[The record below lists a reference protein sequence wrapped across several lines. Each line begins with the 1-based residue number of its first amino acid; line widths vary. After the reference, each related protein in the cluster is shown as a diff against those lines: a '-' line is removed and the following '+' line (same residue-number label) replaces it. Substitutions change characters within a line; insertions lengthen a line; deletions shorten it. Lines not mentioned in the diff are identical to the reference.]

1 MKRLKIGISQGRL
14 IKPPNNEL
22 QWFPGIKWKKEFQ
35 IANQIGLNHIE
46 LLAEVNHNKLNP
58 LWTKSGRNEINKY
71 SQKYKIE
78 NYSACFDFL
87 IKNEI
92 SEDFSEKSDII
103 TYSKRF
109 IDACSELNVKII
121 ILPFLGENNL
131 ELSKIK
137 TINNYLEVLV
147 PYAFGKE
154 ISISVES
161 LAEPELIKKL
171 LEKFLNYSSGCVY
184 DTGNRVLLSKDQEKD
199 ILNLSKFIN
208 HIHIKDKNEK
218 NENVVL
224 GNGIVDFKKIFLA
237 LIKIEYQGL
246 FTMETNRGENPK
258 LTAIQNLQLI
268 NKFFKNKTL

>member
-22 QWFPGIKWKKEFQ
+22 QWFPGIKWKEEFQ

-46 LLAEVNHNKLNP
+46 LLAEVYHNKSNP
-58 LWTKSGRNEINKY
+58 LWNKSGRNEINNY

-78 NYSACFDFL
+78 NYSACFDYL

-92 SEDFSEKSDII
+92 SEDFSEKSDISI
-103 TYSKRF
+103 YSKRF

-137 TINNYLEVLV
+137 TINKYLEVLI

-154 ISISVES
+154 IAISVES
-161 LAEPELIKKL
+161 LAEPELIKEL
-171 LEKFLNYSSGCVY
+171 LEKFLKYSSGCVY

-199 ILNLSKFIN
+199 ILNLSKFVN

-218 NENVVL
+218 NENVIL
-224 GNGIVDFKKIFLA
+224 GNGIVDFQKIFSA
-237 LIKIEYQGL
+237 LIKIKYEGM
-246 FTMETNRGENPK
+246 FTMETNRGDNPTM
-258 LTAIQNLQLI
+258 TAIQNIQLI
-268 NKFFKNKTL
+268 NKFFNNQ

>member
-103 TYSKRF
+103 IYSKRF

-137 TINNYLEVLV
+137 TIKNYLEVLV

-171 LEKFLNYSSGCVY
+171 LEKFLKYSSGCVY

-237 LIKIEYQGL
+237 LIKIEYQGM
-246 FTMETNRGENPK
+246 FTMETNRGENPT

-268 NKFFKNKTL
+268 NKFFKNKNL